1 VSLQTYILRRI
12 LLLIPMV
19 LGITLLTF
27 IVSHFVP
34 SDPVAANLGDRAAAN
49 PELVA
54 AFRRKW
60 DLDKPLPV
68 QYLRYLGDFV
78 RGDLGVSISSHRPVS
93 DDLRQY
99 LPATIELASSAMLLS
114 VLAGIPLGIYAA
126 IKRERFADRLIRVG
140 TLLGASVPI
149 FWLALLALLLFY
161 SRLGW
166 VPAPGRID
174 ATMQPPPHVTG
185 LYLFDSVVAG
195 DWGTFRNAAW
205 HLMLPAVTLAIYQLA
220 YIVRITRSSM
230 IEVMNQD
237 YIRTARSK
245 GLGERAVMSRHAVRN
260 ATIPTLIYLGL
271 GFGGLLSGTVIA
283 ETIFAWPGIGRY
295 AFRASTTLDFP
306 AIMSVT
312 SVIAI
317 IFVLVNLVVDVLQV
331 LIDPRVRVG

>member
-1 VSLQTYILRRI
+1 MSLQTYILRRLV
-12 LLLIPMV
+12 LLVPMV

-27 IVSHFVP
+27 VISHFVP

-54 AFRRKW
+54 AFRSKW
-60 DLDKPLPV
+60 GLDKPLPV
-68 QYLRYLGDFV
+68 QYLRYLEGLLH
-78 RGDLGVSISSHRPVS
+78 GDLGVSITSHRPVI

-99 LPATIELASSAMLLS
+99 LPATIELATTAMMLS
-114 VLAGIPLGIYAA
+114 ILAGIPLGIYAA
-126 IKRERFADRLIRVG
+126 IKRERFADRVIRVA
-140 TLLGASVPI
+140 TLLGASVPV

-174 ATMQPPPHVTG
+174 ATMNPPRHITG
-185 LYLFDSVVAG
+185 LYLFDSLVTG
-195 DWGTFRNAAW
+195 DWSTFRNVAW
-205 HLMLPAVTLAIYQLA
+205 HLALPATTLAVYQLA
-220 YIVRITRSSM
+220 YIVRVTRSSM
-230 IEVMNQD
+230 MEVMNQD
-237 YIRTARSK
+237 YIRTARAK
-245 GLGERAVMSRHAVRN
+245 GLGERAVLRGHAIRN

-271 GFGGLLSGTVIA
+271 GFGGLLSGTVIT
-283 ETIFAWPGIGRY
+283 ETIFSWPGIGRY

-312 SVIAI
+312 SAIAV

-331 LIDPRVRVG
+331 VIDPRVRVG